1 MGGSFRLAFIRVGV
15 IRMQTADF
23 GNLNPNVGKWSS
35 HEYDPDWLE
44 KSEPHMRPI
53 LFRDS
58 VPAARPL
65 EPVLIWAKRV
75 SQGTRDFYNVIETRK
90 LAN

>member
-1 MGGSFRLAFIRVGV
+1 MGGSFRLAFIRVGL

-44 KSEPHMRPI
+44 KSEPHMMPI
-53 LFRDS
+53 LFRDG
-58 VPAARPL
+58 VPAAHPL
-65 EPVLIWAKRV
+65 EPVLIWVKRV